1 VFLLIASVQKNRRK
15 KWWILRLLVPD
26 AKIALMQLEATI
38 SKISD
43 FTEIAKSGVLMTPA
57 LIVNG
62 KIMIQGKLP
71 SEGIIKNYLLEAIR
85 S

>member
-1 VFLLIASVQKNRRK
+1 MVDFKVVGPGCKNCLELEKRVK
-15 KWWILRLLVPD
+15 QAVEE
-26 AKIALMQLEATI
+26 MQIEATI

-43 FTEIAKSGVLMTPA
+43 FTEIAKSGVLMTPG

-62 KIMIQGKLP
+62 KVVIQGKLP
-71 SEGIIKNYLLEAIR
+71 SVGIIKNYIIEAIR